1 MEEGADGPP
10 TDDGPSPPSV
20 MRGLCPAHSSGMTQ
34 EVEEGADSLFLT
46 RESVGGGGNSQVGYV
61 FLIGRIASPSP
72 SAHRKPVLIH
82 RLQYHV
88 TTSLAPDQSS

>member
-1 MEEGADGPP
+1 MEEGVDGPP

-46 RESVGGGGNSQVGYV
+46 RESVGGGELAGG
-61 FLIGRIASPSP
+61 I
-72 SAHRKPVLIH
+72 
-82 RLQYHV
+82 RLF
-88 TTSLAPDQSS
+88 DWKDC